1 MEQME
6 LKSISR
12 ETSGKGMARKLR
24 AQGHLPAILYGPKQ
38 ETISISVN
46 ERDFQRVLSTQGET
60 VIVDLT
66 IGGEVTKECR
76 AIVKEIQRHPATGKI
91 LHLDFQ
97 YIRRGERIRL
107 EIPVVL
113 TGDPVGVKEMG
124 GVLERGSRTL
134 NIRCLPRHI
143 IENIEIDVSH
153 LKIQD
158 AVHVKDIESRYPD
171 FEFLDDLET
180 TLAIV
185 VPPRVEVEVTPDEEE
200 AEEPEVIA
208 KGKEEEGEGE
218 GTAAKEA
225 KDAKETKE
233 GTGS

>member
-6 LKSISR
+6 QTELKSIFR
-12 ETSGKGMARKLR
+12 ETSGKGNARKLR
-24 AQGHLPAILYGPKQ
+24 AQGHLPAVLYGPKQ
-38 ETISISVN
+38 ETLSLSVD
-46 ERDFQRVLSTQGET
+46 EQDFQRVLSRQGET

-66 IGGEVTKECR
+66 IGGEAPKECK

-124 GVLERGSRTL
+124 GVLEHGSRTL

-143 IENIEIDVSH
+143 VENIEIDVSQ

-158 AVHVKDIESRYPD
+158 AIHVKDIESRYPD

-185 VPPRVEVEVTPDEEE
+185 VPPRVEVEVAPDEEE

-208 KGKEEEGEGE
+208 KGKEEEAEGE
-218 GTAAKEA
+218 AKE
-225 KDAKETKE
+225 AKETKE
-233 GTGS
+233 TKEDTGS